1 MNGSKNMSS
10 AKHFIVIFGPPAV
23 GKMAVGREI
32 EAATGL
38 RLFHNH
44 VAIEPVLPF
53 FTFGTEPFIRLVDGF
68 RKRMFEEVAGSD
80 LPGMIFT
87 FVWDLNSQADTDFLA
102 RACDLFVQQGHRISF
117 VELSAT
123 VEQRLVRNRG
133 ADRLL
138 EKPSKR
144 DVERSEQFLLINSSQ
159 HKLNT
164 DGPIPLAFPHL
175 RIDNTELSAKATAE
189 RVIDELGIARAPV

>member
-1 MNGSKNMSS
+1 
-10 AKHFIVIFGPPAV
+10 
-23 GKMAVGREI
+23 MAVGREI

-53 FTFGTEPFIRLVDGF
+53 FTFGTEPFVRLVDGF
-68 RKRMFEEVAGSD
+68 RNHMFEEVAQSD

-87 FVWDLNSQADTDFLA
+87 FVWDLNSQADTDFVE
-102 RACDLFVQQGHRISF
+102 RACNVFAKRGHRVAF

-123 VEQRLVRNRG
+123 IEQRLIRNRG
-133 ADRLL
+133 ADRLS

-144 DVERSEQFLLINSSQ
+144 DVERSEQYLLFNSS
-159 HKLNT
+159 KYRLNT
-164 DGPIPLAFPHL
+164 DGSIPLPYPHV
-175 RIDNTELSAKATAE
+175 RIDSTELSVKGTAR
-189 RVIDELGIARAPV
+189 RVIDELGLAK

>member
-1 MNGSKNMSS
+1 
-10 AKHFIVIFGPPAV
+10 
-23 GKMAVGREI
+23 MAVGREI

-53 FTFGTEPFIRLVDGF
+53 FTFGTEPFVRLVDGF
-68 RKRMFEEVAGSD
+68 RRRMFEEVAQSD

-87 FVWDLNSQADTDFLA
+87 FVWDLNSPADTDFLE
-102 RACDLFVQQGHRISF
+102 RACAVFAEQGHTVAL

-123 VEQRLVRNRG
+123 VEQRLIRNRG
-133 ADRLL
+133 ADRLS

-144 DVERSEQFLLINSSQ
+144 DVERSEQYLLINSSK
-159 HKLNT
+159 HRLNS
-164 DGPIPLAFPHL
+164 DGAIPLPFRHI
-175 RIDNTELSAKATAE
+175 RIDSTDLSARETAQ
-189 RVIDELGIARAPV
+189 RAIAELGLIVAQN

>member
-1 MNGSKNMSS
+1 MR
-10 AKHFIVIFGPPAV
+10 ATKHFIVIFGPPAV

-53 FTFGTEPFIRLVDGF
+53 FTFGTEPFVRLVDGF
-68 RKRMFEEVAGSD
+68 RRRMFEEVAQSN

-87 FVWDLNSQADTDFLA
+87 FVWDLNSQADTDFMEH
-102 RACDLFVQQGHRISF
+102 ACSVFAQQGHRIAF
-117 VELSAT
+117 VELSASI
-123 VEQRLVRNRG
+123 EQRLIRNRS
-133 ADRLL
+133 ADRLR

-144 DVERSEQFLLINSSQ
+144 DVERSEQHLFINSSQ
-159 HKLNT
+159 YKLNS
-164 DGPIPLAFPHL
+164 DGPLPLAFPHL
-175 RIDNTELSAKATAE
+175 RIDNTELSANAAAE
-189 RVIDELGIARAPV
+189 RVIHELGIARAPL

>member
-1 MNGSKNMSS
+1 
-10 AKHFIVIFGPPAV
+10 
-23 GKMAVGREI
+23 MAVGREI

-53 FTFGTEPFIRLVDGF
+53 FTFGTEQFMRLVDGF
-68 RKRMFEEVAGSD
+68 RNRMFEEVAQSD

-87 FVWDLNSQADTDFLA
+87 FVWDLNNQADTDFLE
-102 RACDLFVQQGHRISF
+102 RACAVFAHHTVAF

-123 VEQRLVRNRG
+123 VEQRLIRNRG
-133 ADRLL
+133 ADRLS

-144 DVERSEQFLLINSSQ
+144 DVERSEQYLLINST
-159 HKLNT
+159 KYRLNT
-164 DGPIPLAFPHL
+164 DGSIPLPFRHI
-175 RIDNTELSAKATAE
+175 RIDSTELSAKETAQ
-189 RVIDELGIARAPV
+189 RAIAELGLAT

>member
-1 MNGSKNMSS
+1 MS
-10 AKHFIVIFGPPAV
+10 ATKHFIVIFGPPAV
-23 GKMAVGREI
+23 GKMAVGREV

-53 FTFGTEPFIRLVDGF
+53 FTFGTEPFFRLVDGF
-68 RKRMFEEVAGSD
+68 RNRMFEEVARSD

-87 FVWDLNSQADTDFLA
+87 FVWDLNSQADTDFMEHACSVFA
-102 RACDLFVQQGHRISF
+102 REGHRIAF

-123 VEQRLVRNRG
+123 VEQRLIRNRG
-133 ADRLL
+133 ADRLR

-144 DVERSEQFLLINSSQ
+144 DVERSEQFLFIDSPQ
-159 HKLNT
+159 YKLNT
-164 DGPIPLAFPHL
+164 DGAIPLAFRHL
-175 RIDNTELSAKATAE
+175 RIDNTELSAKATAQ
-189 RVIDELGIARAPV
+189 RVIDELGIARTPT

>member
-1 MNGSKNMSS
+1 
-10 AKHFIVIFGPPAV
+10 
-23 GKMAVGREI
+23 MAVGREI

-53 FTFGTEPFIRLVDGF
+53 FTFGTEPFVRLVDGF
-68 RKRMFEEVAGSD
+68 RNRMFEEVAQSD

-87 FVWDLNSQADTDFLA
+87 FVWDLSSQSDTDFIE
-102 RACDLFVQQGHRISF
+102 RACSVFTQRGHNVAF

-123 VEQRLVRNRG
+123 VEQRLIRNRG
-133 ADRLL
+133 AERLR

-144 DVERSEQFLLINSSQ
+144 DVERSEQYLL
-159 HKLNT
+159 LNT
-164 DGPIPLAFPHL
+164 SKYRLNSDGAIPLPYRHL
-175 RIDNTELSAKATAE
+175 RIDSTELSAKATAQ
-189 RVIDELGIARAPV
+189 RAIDELGLKQ

>member
-1 MNGSKNMSS
+1 
-10 AKHFIVIFGPPAV
+10 
-23 GKMAVGREI
+23 MAVGREI

-53 FTFGTEPFIRLVDGF
+53 FTFGTEPFVRLVDGF
-68 RKRMFEEVAGSD
+68 RNRMFEEVAQSD

-87 FVWDLNSQADTDFLA
+87 FVWDLNSQGDTDFIE
-102 RACDLFVQQGHRISF
+102 RACSVFAQRGHNVAF

-123 VEQRLVRNRG
+123 VEQRLIRNRG
-133 ADRLL
+133 AERLR

-144 DVERSEQFLLINSSQ
+144 DVERSEQYLLLNSS
-159 HKLNT
+159 KYRLNS
-164 DGPIPLAFPHL
+164 DGAIPLPYRHL
-175 RIDNTELSAKATAE
+175 RIDSTELSAKATAQ
-189 RVIDELGIARAPV
+189 RVIDELGLAE